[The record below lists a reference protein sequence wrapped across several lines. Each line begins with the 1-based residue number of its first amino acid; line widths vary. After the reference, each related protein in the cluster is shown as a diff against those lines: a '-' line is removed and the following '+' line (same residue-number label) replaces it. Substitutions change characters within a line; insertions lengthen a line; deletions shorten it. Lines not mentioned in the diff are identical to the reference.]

1 VKVANWYD
9 QSELI
14 TASAWSVLEATLI
27 GVALAGLVLLAFLRN
42 WKVTLIA
49 TLAVPAVLCATV
61 LVLYALGLSFNVMTL
76 GGMAAAV
83 GLIIDDAIVMVEHIV
98 RRLRAGAATESDATA
113 GDHVVAAAS
122 EFSRPLAGSSAST
135 IVIHIPPAFLVGVA
149 GAFFAALSLT
159 MAASL
164 CISFAV
170 AWLVIPALAG
180 RLLGAKDARQREG
193 GPVTDALQRGYGA
206 MMRSVLPMPWLVLLA
221 IVPLALLAWHAY
233 NHVETGF
240 MPAMDEGGFIL
251 DYVAPPG
258 TSVAETDRLMRQ
270 IEAILHDTPEVQTY
284 SRRTGLQ
291 LGGGITESNTG
302 DFFIRLNPFPRRD
315 IEEVMDDVR
324 GKCEHTIPGV
334 EIETLQLMEDLI
346 GDLTAVPQ
354 PIEVKLFSDDEA
366 TLLKAAPAVAEVVK
380 KIDGLDEV
388 KSGVVPAGDAIEI
401 EVDRVK
407 AALDG
412 VDPDTV
418 TKSVADLLSGRVTT
432 EILEGPKLVGVRA
445 WGPAGRG
452 RATENDVRD
461 LTLRAPDGHVFP
473 LGRVATLKTVVGQ
486 PEITR
491 EDLKRMVSVTGRT
504 SGGRDLGSAARDVKA
519 ALDQPGVLPPGVTYR
534 LGGLYQ
540 EQQVAFRGLV
550 LVIAAASLLVFLVLL
565 LLYESFRVA
574 LAMLIVAALAIA
586 SVILGL
592 WLTGTQLNISSIM
605 GMVMIVGNVT
615 EVGVFY
621 CSELAGLTT
630 ATSTGIERFVDAG
643 VNRLRAITMTTLA
656 AILALMPLAL
666 GIGHGSTMLKPLATA
681 IIIGL
686 VVQLPLALIVLPML
700 LVGLR
705 AVRRR

>member
-1 VKVANWYD
+1 LPRK
-9 QSELI
+9 
-14 TASAWSVLEATLI
+14 
-27 GVALAGLVLLAFLRN
+27 FLDR
-42 WKVTLIA
+42 
-49 TLAVPAVLCATV
+49 P
-61 LVLYALGLSFNVMTL
+61 TL
-76 GGMAAAV
+76 GG
-83 GLIIDDAIVMVEHIV
+83 
-98 RRLRAGAATESDATA
+98 
-113 GDHVVAAAS
+113 
-122 EFSRPLAGSSAST
+122 F
-135 IVIHIPPAFLVGVA
+135 
-149 GAFFAALSLT
+149 
-159 MAASL
+159 
-164 CISFAV
+164 
-170 AWLVIPALAG
+170 
-180 RLLGAKDARQREG
+180 
-193 GPVTDALQRGYGA
+193 
-206 MMRSVLPMPWLVLLA
+206 
-221 IVPLALLAWHAY
+221 
-233 NHVETGF
+233 
-240 MPAMDEGGFIL
+240 
-251 DYVAPPG
+251 
-258 TSVAETDRLMRQ
+258 
-270 IEAILHDTPEVQTY
+270 
-284 SRRTGLQ
+284 
-291 LGGGITESNTG
+291 
-302 DFFIRLNPFPRRD
+302 
-315 IEEVMDDVR
+315 
-324 GKCEHTIPGV
+324 
-334 EIETLQLMEDLI
+334 
-346 GDLTAVPQ
+346 
-354 PIEVKLFSDDEA
+354 
-366 TLLKAAPAVAEVVK
+366 
-380 KIDGLDEV
+380 
-388 KSGVVPAGDAIEI
+388 
-401 EVDRVK
+401 
-407 AALDG
+407 
-412 VDPDTV
+412 
-418 TKSVADLLSGRVTT
+418 
-432 EILEGPKLVGVRA
+432 RA
-445 WGPAGRG
+445 WGPGGGG

>member
-1 VKVANWYD
+1 
-9 QSELI
+9 
-14 TASAWSVLEATLI
+14 
-27 GVALAGLVLLAFLRN
+27 
-42 WKVTLIA
+42 
-49 TLAVPAVLCATV
+49 
-61 LVLYALGLSFNVMTL
+61 
-76 GGMAAAV
+76 
-83 GLIIDDAIVMVEHIV
+83 
-98 RRLRAGAATESDATA
+98 
-113 GDHVVAAAS
+113 
-122 EFSRPLAGSSAST
+122 
-135 IVIHIPPAFLVGVA
+135 
-149 GAFFAALSLT
+149 

-193 GPVTDALQRGYGA
+193 GPVTDAIQSGYGSL
-206 MMRSVLPMPWLVLLA
+206 MRWVLPMPWLVVLIIL
-221 IVPLALLAWHAY
+221 PLAALAWLAY
-233 NHVETGF
+233 NRVETGF
-240 MPAMDEGGFIL
+240 MPAMDEGGFVL
-251 DYVAPPG
+251 DYLAPPG
-258 TSVAETDRLMRQ
+258 TSVIETDRLCRQ
-270 IEAILHDTPEVQTY
+270 IESILRDTPEVQTY

-302 DFFIRLNPFPRRD
+302 DFFIRLKAFPRRD
-315 IEEVMDDVR
+315 IEEVMDEVR

-334 EIETLQLMEDLI
+334 EFESMQLMEDVI

-366 TLLKAAPAVAEVVK
+366 TLVKAAPAVAEVVK
-380 KIDGLDEV
+380 RIEGIEEV
-388 KSGVVPAGDAIEI
+388 KSGIVPAGDAIEI

-407 AALDG
+407 AALEG

-418 TKSVADLLSGRVTT
+418 TRGVADLLSGRVTT
-432 EILEGPKLVGVRA
+432 QILNGPKLIGVRA
-445 WGPAGRG
+445 WGPAGR

-473 LGRVATLKTVVGQ
+473 LSRVATLKTVVGQ

-519 ALDQPGVLPPGVTYR
+519 ALDQPGVLPAGVTYR

-586 SVILGL
+586 AVIAGL

-621 CSELAGLTT
+621 CSELAGLSG
-630 ATSTGIERFVDAG
+630 AIVGGSAVERFVDAG

-686 VVQLPLALIVLPML
+686 IVQLPLALIVLPTL
-700 LVGLR
+700 LVALGAAR
-705 AVRRR
+705 EGRVTFSRRSPARS